1 MITRQDLLDL
11 REGLQDDVICILDVL
26 GVCVLD
32 VSGFRAGSA
41 TVTITVEEAEELL
54 SRVCQ
59 AVVDR
64 LEPLLGKV

>member
-11 REGLQDDVICILDVL
+11 REGLQDDVICILDAL
-26 GVCVLD
+26 GVYVLD
-32 VSGFRAGSA
+32 VSGTRAGSV
-41 TVTITVEEAEELL
+41 TVTITAGEAEELL